1 MASHRGLGGRP
12 WLRYTGI
19 AVLAVVALAVVG
31 SFFIDEPLR
40 RLVVRQMNRQ
50 LKGYSADIRK
60 LSFHPIGLSLTL
72 YDLRFLQQA
81 HPDPPVFHAPR
92 LDASVEWKAL
102 LRGGL
107 VADFALTQPVL
118 HVNLQQLRAEA
129 ADPTPVK
136 DHGWQEAFQAIYP
149 LKINE
154 VRVTDGR
161 ITYVDEGP
169 FAPLEV
175 TRVNL
180 SAKNIRNIR
189 SKDRTYPSDV
199 HLDAVVFQNGRVTL
213 DGHADFLAVPIPG
226 VQGDVKLDTI
236 ALDYFKPV
244 LNRGSVAIEGGTLSA
259 AGAFEYGPTVR
270 IADLKEATV
279 SGMKVEYVQTPQT
292 AGTPQKAARKTAQA
306 VQQANNAPDLVLR
319 AGRVELVDSRVGFV
333 NKRTTPTYRA
343 FIDVARLQLENFT
356 NHRTEGQM
364 TATLA
369 GRFMGSGPTKATAH
383 FRPEVDGPDFDL
395 RLAIENTDLRTMN
408 DMLRAHGKF
417 DVVAGVFSF
426 YSELAVKN
434 AEVRGWVK
442 PLFRDMQA
450 YDPAQDRD
458 KSAMKKLYEK
468 VITGVAKVM
477 KNVPRK
483 EVATEIDVSGRLDNP
498 QTSTVQAIVKLI
510 QNAFFK
516 AILPGFDREVR
527 QSGRS
532 E

>member
-1 MASHRGLGGRP
+1 M
-12 WLRYTGI
+12 
-19 AVLAVVALAVVG
+19 ALAVVG

-40 RLVVRQMNRQ
+40 RVVVRQMNRQ

-72 YDLRFLQQA
+72 YDLRFLQEA
-81 HPDPPVFHAPR
+81 HPEPPVFHAPR

-102 LRGGL
+102 LRGRL
-107 VADFALTQPVL
+107 VADFALTQPAVY
-118 HVNLQQLRAEA
+118 VNLQQLRAEA

-175 TRVNL
+175 TRLNL
-180 SAKNIRNIR
+180 TAQNIRNIR

-199 HLDAVVFQNGRVTL
+199 HLDAVVFQNGRVAL

-226 VQGDVKLDTI
+226 IQGDVKLDAI

-270 IADLKEATV
+270 VADLKEAKV
-279 SGMKVEYVQTPQT
+279 SGMKIEYVQTAQT
-292 AGTPQKAARKTAQA
+292 AGVPEKAARKTAQA
-306 VQQANNAPDLVLR
+306 VQRANNAPDLVLR

-333 NKRTTPTYRA
+333 NKRTAPAYRA
-343 FIDVARLQLENFT
+343 FIDVARLHLENFT

-364 TATLA
+364 TATLD
-369 GRFMGSGPTKATAH
+369 GRFMGSGATKATAH

-442 PLFRDMQA
+442 PLFRDVQA

-458 KSAMKKLYEK
+458 KSAMRKLYEK
-468 VITGVAKVM
+468 VVTGVAKVM

-483 EVATEIDVSGRLDNP
+483 EVATEIDVSGR
-498 QTSTVQAIVKLI
+498 
-510 QNAFFK
+510 
-516 AILPGFDREVR
+516 
-527 QSGRS
+527 
-532 E
+532 